1 MTTIQYTHKTWLKM
15 RLGLTEEHDHE
26 EWSGHTKGIMFLPGT
41 NGKNLSGTII
51 TLMPVCRRREETIYG
66 EMEGEN

>member
-1 MTTIQYTHKTWLKM
+1 M
-15 RLGLTEEHDHE
+15 TEEHDHE

>member
-1 MTTIQYTHKTWLKM
+1 M
-15 RLGLTEEHDHE
+15 RLGLTEEQDHE

-41 NGKNLSGTII
+41 NGKNLSGTTI
-51 TLMPVCRRREETIYG
+51 TLMPVCERREETTYG